1 MVMRSADAVSSGMLR
16 AADTSGLMAPPKM
29 TMPAGLSV
37 SGEGAGKRSESVSIR
52 TSPNGEKPA
61 ISNATMLPAI
71 SRVASLRQRVTAST
85 HPSNPASA
93 IKFDGKRKN
102 PAIFDAM
109 KNIPARL
116 MAGLFAPKHR
126 EHDIG
131 RVFDQRQQRT

>member
-1 MVMRSADAVSSGMLR
+1 
-16 AADTSGLMAPPKM
+16 
-29 TMPAGLSV
+29 
-37 SGEGAGKRSESVSIR
+37 ESVSIR

-131 RVFDQRQQRT
+131 RVFDQRQQRTGGTARRALALLPVADGFDRHAEPVGKFGLRETGAGTQILDAQR